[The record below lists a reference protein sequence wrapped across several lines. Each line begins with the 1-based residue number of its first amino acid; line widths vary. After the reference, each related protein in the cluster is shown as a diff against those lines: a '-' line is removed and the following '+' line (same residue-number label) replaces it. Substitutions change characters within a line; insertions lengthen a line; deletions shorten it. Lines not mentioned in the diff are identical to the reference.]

1 MLEVEDSARTDDNS
15 RPSLEQ
21 LSSFIPSSKKDDV
34 VFFRMD
40 TPSQLEN
47 EYEFGPVLGEGTFGV
62 VFRGIRKK
70 DNAKCAIKKILRER
84 TFSASERARLDR
96 EISILRLVR
105 HPGIIELY
113 AVAESP
119 SILFLITELC
129 EGSSLA
135 HCLENLPSKT
145 GLEEDTVVEIL
156 RQVTAAL
163 SYLHNRGIIHR
174 DLKPCNIMLLHK
186 VNLGYRKLSYDKSTT
201 KDSRSEPETYN
212 SRKIINVRSV
222 PVITD
227 VELTQVQRN
236 PQHRAPSRPR
246 YLRGSGKHPA
256 SASSLLTQ
264 PPEDRT
270 RRYAPSAPTSANSAS
285 RPMRT
290 PPSPIQIRTKIIDF
304 GLAIE
309 VRKNEEPLGNPC
321 GTPLY
326 MAPEVLSGRSYTRQC
341 DVWSLGI
348 LTYQLLTRQIPFTA
362 QTEEQLLEQ
371 MNASEIRSHIL
382 SLRYITPLAQ
392 SCLLRILHMD
402 PAYRYS
408 ASELLLDPWISQFGT
423 SNCDEAPSGA
433 NSRRQYSTEI
443 QNEESGRGSPSKF
456 PVDVS
461 VSRGAIAGVA
471 SRPPS
476 VGLGHSGSTFSATN
490 VLELMKQYHK
500 ELASSRAE
508 VIQKTR
514 TDSTSM

>member
-1 MLEVEDSARTDDNS
+1 MLKVEDSAQTDDNS

-21 LSSFIPSSKKDDV
+21 WSTFIPSSKKDDV

-47 EYEFGPVLGEGTFGV
+47 EYEFGPVLGEGTFGI

-145 GLEEDTVVEIL
+145 GLEENVVVEIL

-186 VNLGYRKLSYDKSTT
+186 VNLSYRKLSCDKPTT
-201 KDSRSEPETYN
+201 KDSRSDLEAYN
-212 SRKIINVRSV
+212 ARKIINVRSV

-227 VELTQVQRN
+227 VDLTQVQRN
-236 PQHRAPSRPR
+236 PQNRGLSRPR

-264 PPEDRT
+264 APEDRA
-270 RRYAPSAPTSANSAS
+270 RRYAPSAPTSANGVS
-285 RPMRT
+285 RPT
-290 PPSPIQIRTKIIDF
+290 HTSPLPLQIRTKIIDF

-423 SNCDEAPSGA
+423 SNCDEAD
-433 NSRRQYSTEI
+433 SRGQCSTEI
-443 QNEESGRGSPSKF
+443 QNEKLTRGSLTKF

-461 VSRGAIAGVA
+461 VSGAAVAGVP

-476 VGLGHSGSTFSATN
+476 VGLGNSGSTFSATN

-500 ELASSRAE
+500 ELATSRAE
-508 VIQKTR
+508 ISQKTR